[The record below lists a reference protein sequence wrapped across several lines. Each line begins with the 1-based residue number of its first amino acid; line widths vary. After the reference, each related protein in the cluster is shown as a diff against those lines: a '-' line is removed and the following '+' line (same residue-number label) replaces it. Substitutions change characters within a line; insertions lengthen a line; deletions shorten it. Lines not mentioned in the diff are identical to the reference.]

1 MKTPTMNNLSNKVA
15 LVTGGGQGIGAA
27 IVRLLSERGA
37 RVAITDIGTAPGERL
52 AAELREQGRDVLFLQ
67 HDVTSEASWLD
78 VISRVAKQFGRVD
91 ILVNN
96 AGIADVQHVTSITL
110 ERFQQVIAVNVQGPF
125 LGSKHIVDVMPHG
138 GSIVNISSVS
148 GLIATMPGFVAYS
161 ASKGAVRLMTK
172 ALAADLVERGIRV
185 NSVHPGIIDTAIWQ
199 KIPQGGMGSLQL
211 DAMQPGANAIDP
223 NAIALGTPLG
233 YPGLPSDIAAGIV
246 FLASDESRYMT
257 GTELVIDGGMT
268 AR

>member
-1 MKTPTMNNLSNKVA
+1 M
-15 LVTGGGQGIGAA
+15 
-27 IVRLLSERGA
+27 
-37 RVAITDIGTAPGERL
+37 
-52 AAELREQGRDVLFLQ
+52 
-67 HDVTSEASWLD
+67 
-78 VISRVAKQFGRVD
+78 ISRVAKQFGRVD

-185 NSVHPGIIDTAIWQ
+185 NSVHPGSIVTPMTQ
-199 KIPQGGMGSLQL
+199 KYL
-211 DAMQPGANAIDP
+211 DDPAFRPTVIGHTMMKRPGVP
-223 NAIALGTPLG
+223 RE
-233 YPGLPSDIAAGIV
+233 IAAAV
-246 FLASDESRYMT
+246 AFLASDDASYMT
-257 GTELVIDGGMT
+257 GSEVVVDGGWS
-268 AR
+268 AS